1 MLKESTHVAILQ
13 YAIDEVKGTE
23 LEDWQKE
30 DLEDLLSDPEA
41 KDSYEKTIKDLK
53 DYKDKVGD
61 DEFSK
66 TTFDVPYSYGDDE
79 DFDE

>member
-13 YAIDEVKGTE
+13 YAIDAVNGTE

-30 DLEDLLSDPEA
+30 DLEDLLSNPEA
-41 KDSYEKTIKDLK
+41 KDSYEKTVKDLQ

-61 DEFSK
+61 EQFHQ